1 MCVREVGQ
9 ADLLERVMVS
19 EKGWRK
25 VCGGTSGV
33 MFVFLEGEEQ
43 AKERLEAVLMNRP
56 RIPPVPLA
64 VLTTTELG
72 LTRQMFGLAQYVAD
86 GLVESYGVFRVFED
100 NFWSGSHRLSR
111 HSLWQQIQQNFSQS
125 NLLVIL

>member
-1 MCVREVGQ
+1 VPDLSVCVREVGQ
-9 ADLLERVMVS
+9 ADLERLLVS
-19 EKGWRK
+19 EKERRK
-25 VCGGTSGV
+25 VFGGTSGV
-33 MFVFLEGEEQ
+33 MFVFLDGEEQ

-56 RIPPVPLA
+56 RIPHVPLA

-100 NFWSGSHRLSR
+100 NFDITQLVRLT
-111 HSLWQQIQQNFSQS
+111 
-125 NLLVIL
+125 

>member
-1 MCVREVGQ
+1 
-9 ADLLERVMVS
+9 
-19 EKGWRK
+19 
-25 VCGGTSGV
+25 
-33 MFVFLEGEEQ
+33 MFVFLDGEEQ

-56 RIPPVPLA
+56 RIPP

-100 NFWSGSHRLSR
+100 NFDITQLVRLT
-111 HSLWQQIQQNFSQS
+111 
-125 NLLVIL
+125 

>member
-19 EKGWRK
+19 EKGRRK

-33 MFVFLEGEEQ
+33 MFVFLDAEEIEEQ
-43 AKERLEAVLMNRP
+43 AKERLEAVLINRP

-64 VLTTTELG
+64 VLITIELG
-72 LTRQMFGLAQYVAD
+72 QTSQMLSLARYV
-86 GLVESYGVFRVFED
+86 G
-100 NFWSGSHRLSR
+100 
-111 HSLWQQIQQNFSQS
+111 
-125 NLLVIL
+125 